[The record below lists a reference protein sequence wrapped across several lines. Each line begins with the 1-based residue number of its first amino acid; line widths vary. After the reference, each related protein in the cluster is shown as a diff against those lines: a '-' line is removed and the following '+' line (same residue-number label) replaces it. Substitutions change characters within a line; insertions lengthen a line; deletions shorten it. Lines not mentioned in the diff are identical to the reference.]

1 MSQGCP
7 GDSLRCISVVS
18 ASDYSNLSPSSSPLQ
33 KERIREKFVAALQ
46 REFAGKGLRF
56 SRGE

>member
-1 MSQGCP
+1 MYFS
-7 GDSLRCISVVS
+7 RVS
-18 ASDYSNLSPSSSPLQ
+18 TSNYSNPSLSSSPLQ